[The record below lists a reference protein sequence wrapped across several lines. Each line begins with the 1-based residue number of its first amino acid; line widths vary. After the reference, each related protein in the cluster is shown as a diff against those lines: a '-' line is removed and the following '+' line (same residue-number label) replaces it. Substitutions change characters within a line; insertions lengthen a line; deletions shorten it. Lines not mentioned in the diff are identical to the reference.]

1 MFGLPTSILRKDDG
15 EKKEEKYKQSRPE
28 KVGANK
34 EKWFVVFFP
43 PSSPAIL
50 VLILRPSQGR
60 LLRGPPQLRRQRRH
74 ERLLRFPFTSAILH
88 RSRCRTRLRV
98 ARQDPSPPPFDGE
111 APSAAERGGRGG
123 GDEEDRLPCCAFSRP
138 LLSTRDADFFRR
150 TQLDLEAGSLHSS
163 LSMLASVEGECVT
176 TSLDSPDSPSALNK
190 SGKRRVSVS
199 GLHATYDEGLAFLK
213 SQAGGGNGVKD
224 SDISPFSSPETS
236 PVRLPA
242 VDEESTSTSPST
254 AEAEKRKTSILW
266 LGSSIGNFTRVEAV
280 EFLKGIE
287 LGEGDTMLIG
297 VDGCADG
304 PKIVEA
310 YNDPEVRSPSSSSLR
325 KERSIDDSFFYR

>member
-1 MFGLPTSILRKDDG
+1 MNDSSASPPLQQSAVGLAVELGSGSLDKT
-15 EKKEEKYKQSRPE
+15 
-28 KVGANK
+28 
-34 EKWFVVFFP
+34 
-43 PSSPAIL
+43 
-50 VLILRPSQGR
+50 R
-60 LLRGPPQLRRQRRH
+60 LLLRSMAKLLQPQNEEEEEGVMKKIDYRAV
-74 ERLLRFPFTSAILH
+74 RFAH
-88 RSRCRTRLRV
+88 
-98 ARQDPSPPPFDGE
+98 
-111 APSAAERGGRGG
+111 
-123 GDEEDRLPCCAFSRP
+123 P
-138 LLSTRDADFFRR
+138 LLSSSAADFLQR

-242 VDEESTSTSPST
+242 VDEESISTSPSA

-310 YNDPEVRSPSSSSLR
+310 YNDPEVRPLR
-325 KERSIDDSFFYR
+325 LA